1 MPAMLLQM
9 PPQPQEQTH
18 ALRFGFGGGVR
29 NAHHTAFEERF
40 RVPLIEA
47 WAMTE
52 TGGAGTLSTHVGPRN
67 VGSAGIGQ
75 PSARYA
81 EATIASESG
90 APVEAA
96 EAGRV
101 GELLVRAAGSNP
113 RKG

>member
-29 NAHHTAFEERF
+29 GAHHPFFEERF

-67 VGSAGIGQ
+67 VGSGCIGQ
-75 PSARYA
+75 PSPRYS
-81 EATIASESG
+81 EASIANESG
-90 APVEAA
+90 AALEAA
-96 EAGRV
+96 ESDRV
-101 GELLVRAAGSNP
+101 
-113 RKG
+113 